1 MDKRTYA
8 RWVLFWL
15 VVGIGI
21 IEYWDA
27 KKRRDAGIYLG
38 KR

>member
-15 VVGIGI
+15 VFGIGV

-27 KKRRDAGIYLG
+27 KKRRDVGLPSEW
-38 KR
+38 